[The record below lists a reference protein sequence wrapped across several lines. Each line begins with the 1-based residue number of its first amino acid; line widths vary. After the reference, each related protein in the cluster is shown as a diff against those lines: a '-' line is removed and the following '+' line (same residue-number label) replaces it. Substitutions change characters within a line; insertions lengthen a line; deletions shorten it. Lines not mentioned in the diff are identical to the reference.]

1 MWLYTHL
8 HRRFGP
14 RDRLTRRE
22 MLARSLAAGA
32 GLLLSNQL
40 PFGRLEAAAGRV
52 IVIGAG
58 FSGLAAAH
66 ELHAAGYDVTVVGLH
81 SILCC
86 RLDWGFRWAPT

>member
-14 RDRLTRRE
+14 RDGLTRRE

-32 GLLLSNQL
+32 ALLFSNQL
-40 PFGRLEAAAGRV
+40 PFGRLEAAAGQV

-66 ELHAAGYDVTVVGLH
+66 GLHAADYDE
-81 SILCC
+81 
-86 RLDWGFRWAPT
+86 R